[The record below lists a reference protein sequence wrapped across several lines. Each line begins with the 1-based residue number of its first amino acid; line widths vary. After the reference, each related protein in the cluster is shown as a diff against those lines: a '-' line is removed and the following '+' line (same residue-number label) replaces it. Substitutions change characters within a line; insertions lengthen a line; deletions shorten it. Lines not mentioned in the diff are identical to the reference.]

1 MKHSAFIISLALTLY
16 HTHARSLDTL
26 SADDYDTSVTEL
38 PTACND
44 LEDGYHWIRPIADGE
59 EYPNIYVKCV
69 DGYTMLDP
77 SLMDFFN
84 YHHIKAL
91 FTTYNDVTDFVAS
104 SSLNDHVTWEQ
115 WYLPAAN
122 DPDMKWAISED
133 CSSCAETDEFGDK
146 STYYMTG
153 NYNGCLWVTKGYCDM
168 DPDTLECYECTA
180 PHVDEPL
187 SGLCSHMIM
196 PAWQAVKDQHED
208 CVGDS
213 YNQEPSIGTEGEFC
227 QCYKPKSATT
237 VPAGEWVLPDTDT
250 SADQDADTV
259 IEVYSGDFAD
269 GTYRIT
275 APGVYK
281 VMEDIEFEMNAGSHA
296 NPNDEGQWYPREDQ
310 EREYMGSGGTFIG
323 PYGMGFFAGFAIES
337 DDVTIDLNGHELK
350 MSRAFHHQQRWFSII
365 EVGSKAFISGQGPA
379 NFGPYMVYAN
389 NVEIKNGI
397 VGRSSHHGIHANGF
411 ENLYVH
417 DVVIKD
423 FEVAGM
429 ALNGFVNAKIE
440 NVEVGPVYQEVPVMG
455 VFTQARIMLP
465 RLRNIMENN
474 PEGTVTFHNRPR
486 AYTAG
491 DLYDELVAQMDI
503 MFDHNINGVAYE
515 DMDES
520 EERIAAARDVF
531 ENKNGLPSSST
542 AYGIFLNSYGAS
554 VFAISGAPGH
564 SDGLEMNNVRIHGLY
579 KDPWEVPRIVLTKGP
594 FNDIM
599 DFTRHS
605 SDGLRTTDS
614 EYIGSAYTDV
624 QFAINQL
631 AEDWGVL
638 GHSVLGDDVID
649 WISSGKPMG
658 TPRMICNGDIM
669 LHVTKGVFGL
679 RIDNVLNVNL
689 NNIEIDDL
697 QNIAE
702 LGSYICGNYDST
714 DNGGHR
720 NQNFPLQRGFT
731 GTEVHALSFVSSS
744 GKLDNVHI
752 HNIVSARGDALAMQF
767 FPGNAVEIG
776 ANVRIEDI
784 HAGAALSKDVLG
796 SLENSMP
803 NKIPR
808 ACAITVW
815 TWTDEDSE
823 MYANEISFAD
833 RDAVTAKCLTTHT
846 ACDDSIYDGEA
857 LPMENVAACDSS
869 TIVKSEAANMDNR
882 LLYSEFISKVSPRH
896 QKLFDILESHP
907 APHFFPPRAFP
918 DHVSNLVVSEV
929 SWTLWCLWT
938 ALYVVAGTV
947 AIAVVYQVWR
957 CFGGVETDKLSVV
970 ESSDSADEYKP
981 LVRKERISLGS
992 AADARYS

>member
-1 MKHSAFIISLALTLY
+1 LSLSTTMKSMLATSLATAALLFGRGAD
-16 HTHARSLDTL
+16 ARSLDTL
-26 SADDYDTSVTEL
+26 SEKDYPVSVTTL

-44 LEDGYHWIRPIADGE
+44 LEDGYHWIRPLADSE
-59 EYPNIYVKCV
+59 EHTNIYVKCV
-69 DGYTMLDP
+69 DGFTMLDP

-84 YHHIKAL
+84 YHHIKSL

-104 SSLNDHVTWEQ
+104 SSLNDHVTWTE
-115 WYLPAAN
+115 WFLPADEDTEWRVA
-122 DPDMKWAISED
+122 ED
-133 CSSCAETDEFGDK
+133 CNSCSEISGLGAK

-180 PHVDEPL
+180 PHVDEAL
-187 SGLCSHMIM
+187 SGLCSHMFM
-196 PAWQAVKDQHED
+196 SADQSVNDQHED
-208 CVGDS
+208 CVGNS

-227 QCYKPKSATT
+227 QCYKPASSTT
-237 VPAGEWVLPDTDT
+237 VPAGEWVLPDFDDD
-250 SADQDADTV
+250 SAQSADTV
-259 IEVYSGDFAD
+259 VEVWASDFAT

-275 APGVYK
+275 SPGVYR
-281 VMEDIEFEMNAGSHA
+281 VMEDVEFDMNSGDYAA
-296 NPNDEGQWYPREDQ
+296 PNEVGNWYPRAEQ

-337 DDVTIDLNGHELK
+337 DDVTIDLNGHSLA
-350 MSRAFHHQQRWFSII
+350 MSRVFHHQQRWFSII

-389 NVEIKNGI
+389 NVEIKNG
-397 VGRSSHHGIHANGF
+397 VLGRTSHHGLHANGF
-411 ENLYVH
+411 NDLYVH
-417 DVVIKD
+417 DLVIRD

-429 ALNGFVNAKIE
+429 ALNGFTNARLE

-474 PEGTVTFHNRPR
+474 PTGRVSFSGRPR
-486 AYTAG
+486 SQTAAE
-491 DLYDELVAQMDI
+491 LYDELVAQMDI
-503 MFDHNINGVAYE
+503 MFEHNINGVAYE
-515 DMDES
+515 DMAAYEDAD
-520 EERIAAARDVF
+520 RIAAARDVF

-542 AYGIFLNSYGAS
+542 AYGIFVNSYGAS
-554 VFAISGAPGH
+554 VFAISGAPGF
-564 SDGLEMNNVRIHGLY
+564 SDGLSVENLHIHGLY

-605 SDGLRTTDS
+605 DDGLRTPNS
-614 EYIGSAYTDV
+614 KYVGSAYTDV
-624 QFAINQL
+624 QFAINKL
-631 AEDWGVL
+631 ATDWGVL

-649 WISSGKPMG
+649 WIEKGKPMG
-658 TPRMICNGDIM
+658 NPRMICNGDIM

-679 RIDNVLNVNL
+679 RIDNVLNVDL
-689 NNIEIDDL
+689 NNVEIDDL

-776 ANVRIEDI
+776 ANVKIEDI

-815 TWTDEDSE
+815 TWTDEE
-823 MYANEISFAD
+823 QEFYANDISFVD
-833 RDAVTAKCLTTHT
+833 RDAVSARCMTTHT
-846 ACDDSIYDGEA
+846 VCDDSDYDGEA
-857 LPMENVAACDSS
+857 LENIAPCSS
-869 TIVKSEAANMDNR
+869 HTIVKGNTANELVYEQYIR
-882 LLYSEFISKVSPRH
+882 HISPAH
-896 QKLFDILESHP
+896 QKLFAILNDHP
-907 APHFFPPRAFP
+907 EPDFYPPRAFP
-918 DHVSNLVVSEV
+918 ERYAANAHNF
-929 SWTLWCLWT
+929 WMTLSYALAAAVAVLAT
-938 ALYVVAGTV
+938 LYVAYAKFCRRKTAKYVD
-947 AIAVVYQVWR
+947 Y
-957 CFGGVETDKLSVV
+957 E
-970 ESSDSADEYKP
+970 P
-981 LVRKERISLGS
+981 LPNRKARISLS
-992 AADARYS
+992 

>member
-1 MKHSAFIISLALTLY
+1 MITTSLAAAATALLLGRVAVQ
-16 HTHARSLDTL
+16 ARSLDTL
-26 SADDYDTSVTEL
+26 SEKDYPVTVTSL
-38 PTACND
+38 PTACNE
-44 LEDGYHWIRPIADGE
+44 LEDGYHWIRPMADSE
-59 EYPNIYVKCV
+59 EHPNIYVKCV
-69 DGYTMLDP
+69 EGYTMLDP

-84 YHHIKAL
+84 YHHIKSL
-91 FTTYNDVTDFVAS
+91 FSTYNDVTDFVAS
-104 SSLNDHVTWEQ
+104 AGLNDHVTWTE
-115 WYLPAAN
+115 WYLPADA
-122 DPDMKWAISED
+122 DTKWKVSED
-133 CSSCAETDEFGDK
+133 CNTCAEIDGLGDK

-196 PAWQAVKDQHED
+196 AADQEVKDQHED
-208 CVGDS
+208 CVGNS

-227 QCYKPKSATT
+227 VCYQPAEAS
-237 VPAGEWVLPDTDT
+237 VVEAGEWVLPDFDDGAVQ
-250 SADQDADTV
+250 SADTV
-259 IEVYSGDFAD
+259 VEVWASDFAT
-269 GTYRIT
+269 GTYRILE
-275 APGVYK
+275 PGIYK
-281 VMEDIEFEMNAGSHA
+281 VMEDVLFDMNAGDYA
-296 NPNDEGQWYPREDQ
+296 APNEVGNWYPKHEQ

-337 DDVTIDLNGHELK
+337 DDVTIDLNGHSLA
-350 MSRAFHHQQRWFSII
+350 MSKVFHHQQRWFSVI

-389 NVEIKNGI
+389 NVEIKNGV

-411 ENLYVH
+411 NDLYVH
-417 DVVIKD
+417 DVVIRD

-429 ALNGFVNAKIE
+429 ALNGFTNARLE

-474 PEGTVTFHNRPR
+474 PSGRVSFSGRPR
-486 AYTAG
+486 SQTAAE
-491 DLYDELVAQMDI
+491 LYDELVAQMDI
-503 MFDHNINGVAYE
+503 MFEHNINGVAYA
-515 DMDES
+515 DMDEDAD
-520 EERIAAARDVF
+520 RIAAARDVF

-542 AYGIFLNSYGAS
+542 AYGIFVNSYGAS
-554 VFAISGAPGH
+554 VFAISGAPGF
-564 SDGLEMNNVRIHGLY
+564 SDGLTVENLHIHGLY

-605 SDGLRTTDS
+605 DDGLRTATS
-614 EYIGSAYTDV
+614 KYVGSAYTDV
-624 QFAINQL
+624 QFAINKL
-631 AEDWGVL
+631 ASDWGVL

-649 WISSGKPMG
+649 WIEKGKPMG

-679 RIDNVLNVNL
+679 RIDNVLNVDL

-767 FPGNAVEIG
+767 FPGNKVEIG

-815 TWTDEDSE
+815 TWTDEDQE
-823 MYANEISFAD
+823 FYANDISFVD
-833 RDAVTAKCLTTHT
+833 RDAIEARCMTTHT
-846 ACDDSIYDGEA
+846 VCDDSDYDGEA
-857 LPMENVAACDSS
+857 LANIGACSS
-869 TIVKSEAANMDNR
+869 TTIVKGNTANELVYEQYIR
-882 LLYSEFISKVSPRH
+882 HVSPAH
-896 QKLFDILESHP
+896 QKLFAIIQEHP
-907 APHFFPPRAFP
+907 EPDFYPPRAFP
-918 DHVSNLVVSEV
+918 ERYAAAAT
-929 SWTLWCLWT
+929 SWTMCAAYTL
-938 ALYVVAGTV
+938 AVVVAL
-947 AIAVVYQVWR
+947 AAVYRVYRAYAKGKDYAEYEPLPAANKRIQ
-957 CFGGVETDKLSVV
+957 LS
-970 ESSDSADEYKP
+970 
-981 LVRKERISLGS
+981 
-992 AADARYS
+992 